1 MARFIP
7 VGEAVTRGEQK
18 MLDYLQH
25 TLPDDWVVFGN
36 AQFTT
41 GELTRE
47 VDAIVVDD
55 RCVWVVDEKG
65 FGARITGDEHTRI
78 LADTAQPGN
87 VYSTTCCMPPRWS
100 KKTRGRQ
107 PPTNSCVGRRPDPA
121 FGRRCRRPSR
131 RPAHHQACS

>member
-25 TLPDDWVVFGN
+25 TLPNNWVVFGN

-47 VDAIVVDD
+47 VDAIVVGD

-65 FGARITGDEHTRI
+65 FGARIKGDEHTWI
-78 LADTAQPGN
+78 LADGSARERVLNN
-87 VYSTTCCMPPRWS
+87 VLHAAKMVKGKLEAANPQLTHVWVEGLT
-100 KKTRGRQ
+100 
-107 PPTNSCVGRRPDPA
+107 
-121 FGRRCRRPSR
+121 
-131 RPAHHQACS
+131 